1 MVEKENLEKGAAPG
15 KTHHSIYCAEIVD
28 GSLTKGRYKKGNS
41 LSPMPCE
48 TDYIIV
54 GFQPYSST
62 ELTVAIIWNGP
73 KLWPQIYVYG
83 YFVD

>member
-1 MVEKENLEKGAAPG
+1 
-15 KTHHSIYCAEIVD
+15 
-28 GSLTKGRYKKGNS
+28 
-41 LSPMPCE
+41 MPCE

-83 YFVD
+83 LDQTGFHSLSVWAQKS